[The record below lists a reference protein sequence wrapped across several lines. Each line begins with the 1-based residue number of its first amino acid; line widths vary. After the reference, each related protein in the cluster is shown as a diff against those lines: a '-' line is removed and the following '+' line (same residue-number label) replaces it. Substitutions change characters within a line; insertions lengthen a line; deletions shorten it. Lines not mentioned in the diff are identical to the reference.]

1 MAAAS
6 ERKEPMY
13 TDAPAPDISKLSSTR
28 FIEGEKR
35 RYPYRDALGRVNLNL
50 VNSSLAEAEV
60 DSACTATLSRL
71 QAWQRHAIRALE
83 RRPDDEKLTLDA
95 LVERRSPTKPAKAA
109 CMPTTVV
116 QPVAMRRRLFSAPRD
131 GDEPARVTE
140 LEDADDDCEWR
151 YSGNVPAEDRLYL
164 ERLAE
169 EAEMRRSSRKQA
181 KRVHATRGGG
191 AALVAAASASTS
203 ADDDAD
209 ENDADSNDS
218 DEQLFEVEAL
228 LEEDELG
235 GKGFLIRWAGFGP
248 EHDTWEPEW
257 NIAPRLVEAFR
268 GERDS
273 YRRHAHDDFCL
284 GRKRLLWC
292 STCCRHLASDSFSA
306 LQRKA
311 EPRKRACL
319 IHFYK
324 TEGRSPAKSPAA
336 SMAVAVAVAPP
347 VPPAAGA
354 TPARTPGSAT
364 PARPTAALKRPRDLP
379 PPAPPTKAP
388 RPIARALSHRQA
400 AIEMRTMRGFGFGAR

>member
-28 FIEGEKR
+28 FVEGEKR

-109 CMPTTVV
+109 CMLTTVV
-116 QPVAMRRRLFSAPRD
+116 QPVAMRRRLFSAPRA
-131 GDEPARVTE
+131 GDEPAVE
-140 LEDADDDCEWR
+140 LEDDDGDSADSAH
-151 YSGNVPAEDRLYL
+151 SGESEDMPAEDRLYL
-164 ERLAE
+164 CRLAE
-169 EAEMRRSSRKQA
+169 EAEMRRSSRKQS

-191 AALVAAASASTS
+191 AALAPAASASTS
-203 ADDDAD
+203 ADDAD
-209 ENDADSNDS
+209 DS
-218 DEQLFEVEAL
+218 DDGLYEVEAL
-228 LEEDELG
+228 LDEDEMG
-235 GKGFLIRWAGFGP
+235 GKGFLIRWAGFGE

-268 GERDS
+268 GERDLT
-273 YRRHAHDDFCL
+273 RRHSGDDFAL

-292 STCCRHLASDSFSA
+292 STCCRHLPSDSFSA
-306 LQRKA
+306 LQRRS
-311 EPRKRACL
+311 EPCKRACL

-324 TEGRSPAKSPAA
+324 TEGAVAAKSPAA
-336 SMAVAVAVAPP
+336 KTPLALA
-347 VPPAAGA
+347 PPAAHA
-354 TPARTPGSAT
+354 TGTTPGSAT
-364 PARPTAALKRPRDLP
+364 PSRPTATLKRQRDLP
-379 PPAPPTKAP
+379 PPAPPAKAP
-388 RPIARALSHRQA
+388 RSIARALSHRQA